1 MIPPAALR
9 PLRVP
14 PTTAYRGYRK
24 VYRNG
29 EYIGLLPPRE
39 RAMNELQRRE
49 FTRNGWREETI
60 E

>member
-1 MIPPAALR
+1 MLPPAALE
-9 PLRVP
+9 PTKVP
-14 PTTAYRGYRK
+14 AEVTHRGYRM

-29 EYIGLLPPRE
+29 VYVGLLPPRE

-49 FTRNGWREETI
+49 FASNGWREETI